1 MDTYITGAAI
11 RRLREA
17 NAMTQAALGDRI
29 GVGGK
34 AVSKWETGR
43 GLPDISL
50 IEPLAGA
57 LGVSVPELM
66 SGTPVVNR
74 NVACNLLRSS
84 LYVCPVCGNV
94 IHSTGE
100 AVVSCCGV
108 ALPPLEAEEP
118 DGEHPVQ
125 IEPVEDEYFVSV
137 RHDMT
142 RQHNISFA
150 AYVTTDRFQ
159 LVKFYPEGN
168 AEARFQRCGS
178 GLLYLCCNRH
188 GLMKQKL

>member
-1 MDTYITGAAI
+1 M
-11 RRLREA
+11 E
-17 NAMTQAALGDRI
+17 
-29 GVGGK
+29 
-34 AVSKWETGR
+34 S
-43 GLPDISL
+43 
-50 IEPLAGA
+50 LAGA
-57 LGVSVPELM
+57 LAVSVPELM
-66 SGTPVVNR
+66 SGSPVVNR

-100 AVVSCCGV
+100 AVISCCGV
-108 ALPPLEAEEP
+108 ALPPLETEEP
-118 DGEHPVQ
+118 GEDHPVQ

-142 RQHNISFA
+142 RQHYISFA

-168 AEARFQRCGS
+168 AETRFPRRGS
-178 GLLYLCCNRH
+178 GLLYLYCNRH
-188 GLMKQKL
+188 GLMKRKL